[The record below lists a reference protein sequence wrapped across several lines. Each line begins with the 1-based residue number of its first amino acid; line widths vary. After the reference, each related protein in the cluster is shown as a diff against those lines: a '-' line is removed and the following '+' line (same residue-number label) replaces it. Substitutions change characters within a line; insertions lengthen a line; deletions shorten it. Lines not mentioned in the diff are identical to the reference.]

1 METTNK
7 LIWRSIYWRRKT
19 IAYWSI
25 LKRPS
30 LNGAI
35 VVAAYSSCQCDVIV
49 VRVWQQCAVLWLAS
63 VAVGVGYYTT
73 IPDSTGLAA
82 ISKVSNMCLFS
93 YTDVIFGCC
102 LFGWIILIDILSGN
116 SAERFQEFSWNIL
129 PWIISVFNT
138 ALSKN
143 RARITKQ

>member
-1 METTNK
+1 MIDLLMTQ
-7 LIWRSIYWRRKT
+7 LCFRRNT
-19 IAYWSI
+19 IVYWST
-25 LKRPS
+25 LERPS

-35 VVAAYSSCQCDVIV
+35 VVAAHSSCPCDVIV
-49 VRVWQQCAVLWLAS
+49 VWVWQQCAVLWLAS

-82 ISKVSNMCLFS
+82 ISKVSNMWLFS
-93 YTDVIFGCC
+93 YTGVIFGCC

-129 PWIISVFNT
+129 PWISVFNI